1 MKRIIFHDKILY
13 SSIYNLPPYH
23 PPPTPFFP
31 STLSQSVV
39 HNRRNNNRRND
50 RRFDF
55 ETRESLHRVVLVLF
69 RSPEETPSLLSRVA
83 QRKTKDLEAAR

>member
-39 HNRRNNNRRND
+39 HNRRNNKRNH